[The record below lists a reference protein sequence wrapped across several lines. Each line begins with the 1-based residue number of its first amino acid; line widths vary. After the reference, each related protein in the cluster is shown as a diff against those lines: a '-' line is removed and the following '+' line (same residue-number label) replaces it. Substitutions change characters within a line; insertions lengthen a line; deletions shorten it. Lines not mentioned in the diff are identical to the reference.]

1 MTTGAKEKQRN
12 ELLAGIGALA
22 VMLALLLAVA
32 FGLLEGQQPQTL
44 ALPAETTLPA
54 QTEAPTEPTL
64 PPPEANP
71 YGPTDFQY
79 QGKYLTCMAGDAAL
93 GIDVSEHQE
102 EVDWDAVKAAGMEY
116 VIIRVG
122 YRGYG
127 EGGLYMDALAQSH
140 YEGARAAGLK
150 IGAYFFSQAISPEEA
165 REEAAFLLD
174 AVADWQID
182 LPLVFDWEYIS
193 TEART
198 GNMDPRTLTD
208 CTIAFCET
216 VKAAGYT
223 PMIYFNQSQSQY
235 LLYMAE
241 LKEYDFWLAMYSDRM
256 TYPYKLTM
264 WQYTCTGT
272 VPGIGTEVDI
282 NLWFTYE

>member
-1 MTTGAKEKQRN
+1 MTTKAKEKQKK
-12 ELLAGIGALA
+12 ELLAGIGALTL
-22 VMLALLLAVA
+22 MLIVLLVVA
-32 FGLLEGQQPQTL
+32 FGLLEGLVPQT
-44 ALPAETTLPA
+44 ASLPPQTEPT
-54 QTEAPTEPTL
+54 QTEAPTTEPTL

-79 QGKYLTCMAGDAAL
+79 EGKYLSCLAGDAVL

-102 EVDWDAVKAAGMEY
+102 EVDWQAVKAAGMEY

-127 EGGLYMDALAQSH
+127 EGTLNLDAMAQSY
-140 YEGARAAGLK
+140 YEGAKAAGLK
-150 IGAYFFSQAISPEEA
+150 IGAYFFSQAMNTAEAEEEA
-165 REEAAFLLD
+165 DFLLD
-174 AVADWQID
+174 AVADWEID

-193 TEART
+193 SDART
-198 GNMDPRTLTD
+198 ADMDPRTLTD
-208 CTIAFCET
+208 CTIAFCER

-223 PMIYFNQSQSQY
+223 PMIYFNQSQSRY
-235 LLYMAE
+235 LLHLAE
-241 LKEYDFWLAMYSDRM
+241 LKQYDFWLAMYSDRM

-264 WQYTCTGT
+264 WQYTCTGQ
-272 VPGIGTEVDI
+272 VPGIEKEVDI